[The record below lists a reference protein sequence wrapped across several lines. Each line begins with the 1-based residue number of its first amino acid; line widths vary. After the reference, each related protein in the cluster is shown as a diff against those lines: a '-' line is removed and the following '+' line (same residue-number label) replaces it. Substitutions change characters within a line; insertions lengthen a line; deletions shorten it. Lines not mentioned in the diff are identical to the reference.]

1 MNDNKGLNDL
11 DLLQLCRS
19 GETITKQ
26 DIGIMSSASNADSNG
41 LKYLSEGTMPGV
53 NPLNF
58 NHNGDKDDDVE

>member
-19 GETITKQ
+19 
-26 DIGIMSSASNADSNG
+26 IMSSASNADSNG

-53 NPLNF
+53 NLLNF

>member
-26 DIGIMSSASNADSNG
+26 DIGIMSSASNALEW
-41 LKYLSEGTMPGV
+41 LKI
-53 NPLNF
+53 F
-58 NHNGDKDDDVE
+58 K